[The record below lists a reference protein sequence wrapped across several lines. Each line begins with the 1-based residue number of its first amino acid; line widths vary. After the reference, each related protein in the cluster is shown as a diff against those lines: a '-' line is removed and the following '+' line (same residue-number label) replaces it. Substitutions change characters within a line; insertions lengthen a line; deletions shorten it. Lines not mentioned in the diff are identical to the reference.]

1 MQSMTG
7 CGVGLVQRDGWE
19 VTAELKTVNHR
30 FLDLS
35 MRLPRNIAFLEP
47 AVREETSKG
56 LKPSLR
62 AGDSGERVKSWFC
75 QSVKSGSAKT
85 LPSSFTRF
93 CHSANDVP
101 LKTSLPSV
109 RHQRLPFHSIFAFSP
124 YVPLYLLKASPFV
137 QMTMLRSAVSE
148 RCSSG
153 LVTAICP
160 AREST
165 RMLFLTML
173 LRP

>member
-56 LKPSLR
+56 LKR
-62 AGDSGERVKSWFC
+62 GHV
-75 QSVKSGSAKT
+75 
-85 LPSSFTRF
+85 
-93 CHSANDVP
+93 DV
-101 LKTSLPSV
+101 
-109 RHQRLPFHSIFAFSP
+109 
-124 YVPLYLLKASPFV
+124 
-137 QMTMLRSAVSE
+137 
-148 RCSSG
+148 
-153 LVTAICP
+153 
-160 AREST
+160 
-165 RMLFLTML
+165 FLTVT
-173 LRP
+173 RPTGSTSQVNSDPDLAVLYVQAANEIAAKAAAVANQGKAK